1 MRVRSTG
8 EHISSAVFNILVLV
22 AVNLWVL
29 WQPLTM
35 GVVLPTW
42 AFILW
47 AADLS
52 LAVQIVGNIIL
63 AGYRPKWF
71 NALMQTV
78 FAAFSLLSLLV
89 FLLVFPLDFSRVG
102 IPWLNL
108 ALRVV
113 FIVGAVGAVI
123 GVVVNLVRFI
133 VGVVRI
139 GTEET
144 DSR

>member
-1 MRVRSTG
+1 MRERRTG
-8 EHISSAVFNILVLV
+8 ELVSSAVFNTIVLV
-22 AVNLWVL
+22 AVNLWRL

-35 GVVLPTW
+35 GVVLPSW

-47 AADLS
+47 AANLS

-78 FAAFSLLSLLV
+78 FAAFSLLSLVV

-108 ALRVV
+108 ALHVV
-113 FIVGAVGAVI
+113 LIVGIVGAVI

-139 GTEET
+139 GTDEAE
-144 DSR
+144 SR